1 MEEVTSIVRDV
12 FAALFP
18 LARSP
23 FLATA
28 FVEVLADIAEKSVE
42 VEVEGMEF
50 YFSPI
55 HGFRR

>member
-1 MEEVTSIVRDV
+1 MTSIVRDV